1 MDDIRFMF
9 CDQVIVF
16 DHVKRDHAGWQRT
29 CEAGDSDEIIRQSY
43 RDVCRTLEAATAQE
57 QGPRE
62 NVNSKGIP
70 ADVDMGD
77 IKSNMTKEKYLSNV
91 EQAKEYIRAGD
102 IFQVVLSQRF
112 HIETEVS
119 PLHVYRVLRTL
130 NPSPYMYYLKMDD
143 DIIVG
148 TSPEALVKVDGRR
161 LETRPIAGTRPRGA
175 MRPKTRRWPMICR
188 TRRNEPSI

>member
-1 MDDIRFMF
+1 MP
-9 CDQVIVF
+9 
-16 DHVKRDHAGWQRT
+16 
-29 CEAGDSDEIIRQSY
+29 Y
-43 RDVCRTLEAATAQE
+43 LEAATEQPQE

-148 TSPEALVKVDGRR
+148 TSRKP
-161 LETRPIAGTRPRGA
+161 
-175 MRPKTRRWPMICR
+175 W
-188 TRRNEPSI
+188 